1 MAIVDFVNIR
11 RILGGRG
18 DVLVGD
24 NRNLA
29 SVGLHSIQILFMS
42 YSGVRYLHSEPRL
55 RLNASMQKLNLKT
68 HSLVIELLQ
77 AIVSRGELNQ
87 ATVES
92 IEDAII
98 SKLFLLVHS
107 EKLELQNKL
116 LHLLHSVV
124 SSSASLASRQAT
136 SDEMPPQNATELS
149 VAIID
154 GAVHPDQSSTPVTS
168 SLFIQLLV
176 DGIAVP
182 SNRPLLHH
190 WLDFILMTVPQFPHI
205 LTYTI
210 TPLNVCV
217 CRQLRNS
224 LSDISAVCLGKGGM
238 NLDLRSHV
246 DDAELSMLLNAL
258 ERLVLIALDEADSG
272 FQEEISPTDRSTSDG
287 TGLLSMVSNV
297 FLTESQSQSN
307 EPLMTVS
314 HYIP

>member
-1 MAIVDFVNIR
+1 
-11 RILGGRG
+11 
-18 DVLVGD
+18 
-24 NRNLA
+24 
-29 SVGLHSIQILFMS
+29 MS
-42 YSGVRYLHSEPRL
+42 YTGVRYLHSEPRL
-55 RLNASMQKLNLKT
+55 RLNASMQKQNLKT

-77 AIVSRGELNQ
+77 AIVSRGELDQ

-92 IEDAII
+92 IEEAII
-98 SKLFLLVHS
+98 AKLFLLVHS

-124 SSSASLASRQAT
+124 SSSASLATRQAT
-136 SDEMPPQNATELS
+136 SDIMTSQNATELP
-149 VAIID
+149 VAID
-154 GAVHPDQSSTPVTS
+154 GGAVHPEHPSTPVTS

-190 WLDFILMTVPQFPHI
+190 WLDFVLMTVPQFPHI

-210 TPLNVCV
+210 SPLNVCV
-217 CRQLRNS
+217 CRELRSS
-224 LSDISAVCLGKGGM
+224 LNDISAVSLGKGRM
-238 NLDLRSHV
+238 NPGLRSHV

-258 ERLVLIALDEADSG
+258 ERLILIALDEADSG
-272 FQEEISPTDRSTSDG
+272 SQEEISPTDRSTSDG

-307 EPLMTVS
+307 ETLMTVS
-314 HYIP
+314 HYIH